1 VRENNMKIIFMG
13 TPEFSVPPL
22 QRLINEFEVSAVFT
36 QPDRPKGRGKNLA
49 MSPVKQLAVSYN
61 VPVYQP
67 LKLRNN
73 EEMIEIIKSLKPD
86 FIVVVAFGQILPKE
100 ILDIPRFGCINLHA
114 SLLPKYRGAAPIN
127 WCIIEGE
134 SKSGNTTMLMDV
146 GIDTGDMF
154 LTEEVELTDS
164 ITAGELHDILMNSGG
179 ELLVKTING
188 IVNNEIEPVKQE
200 NEFSCY
206 ASMLDKEM
214 AKINWESSNVN
225 IHNFIRGLNPWPIA
239 YTHYEDKVMKIYK
252 SRVLNEKSS
261 KAVGSI
267 IEVSK
272 EGIKVSTGSGVL
284 LIEEI
289 QFPGKKPLK
298 VKDYIIGNKIDEGV
312 VLK

>member
-1 VRENNMKIIFMG
+1 MG
-13 TPEFSVPPL
+13 TPEFSVPSL

-49 MSPVKQLAVSYN
+49 MSPVKQLAVTYDI
-61 VPVYQP
+61 PVYQP
-67 LKLRNN
+67 LRLKNN
-73 EEMIEIIKSLKPD
+73 EEMIKTIEDLKPD
-86 FIVVVAFGQILPKE
+86 FIVVVAFGQILPKQ
-100 ILDIPRFGCINLHA
+100 ILDIPRYGCINLHA

-127 WCIIEGE
+127 WCIIQGE

-146 GIDTGDMF
+146 GLDTGDML
-154 LTEEVELTDS
+154 LTEEVELSDTT
-164 ITAGELHDILMNSGG
+164 TAGELHDILMNNGS

-188 IVNNEIEPVKQE
+188 IVNNDIEPVKQNSE
-200 NEFSCY
+200 LSSY

-214 AKINWESSNVN
+214 AKINWQCSNVD

-239 YTHYEDKVMKIYK
+239 YTQYKDTVMKVYK
-252 SRVLNEKSS
+252 SRVLHESS
-261 KAVGSI
+261 NKEIGSI

-272 EGIKVSTGSGVL
+272 EGFKVSTGNGVL

-289 QFPGKKPLK
+289 QLPGKKPLK

-312 VLK
+312 ILK

>member
-1 VRENNMKIIFMG
+1 MKIIFMG
-13 TPEFSVPPL
+13 TPEFSVPSL
-22 QRLINEFEVSAVFT
+22 QKLINEFEVSAVFT

-49 MSPVKQLAVSYN
+49 MSPVKELAVTYN
-61 VPVYQP
+61 IPVYQP

-73 EEMIEIIKSLKPD
+73 EEMVEIIKNLEPD

-114 SLLPKYRGAAPIN
+114 SLLPKFRGAAPIN

-146 GIDTGDMF
+146 GLDTGDML
-154 LTEEVELTDS
+154 LTEEVELSDN
-164 ITAGELHDILMNSGG
+164 IIAGELHDILMNNGS

-188 IVNNEIEPVKQE
+188 IVNNAIEPVKQK
-200 NEFSCY
+200 NELSSY

-214 AKINWESSNVN
+214 ARINWQCSNVD
-225 IHNFIRGLNPWPIA
+225 IHNLIRGLNPWPIA
-239 YTHYEDKVMKIYK
+239 YTHYKDIVMKIYK
-252 SRVLNEKSS
+252 SRVLDELCNRE
-261 KAVGSI
+261 AGSI
-267 IEVSK
+267 LEVSK
-272 EGIKVSTGSGVL
+272 EGIKVSTGGGVL

-298 VKDYIIGNKIDEGV
+298 VKDYIIGNKIDEGLI
-312 VLK
+312 LK

>member
-1 VRENNMKIIFMG
+1 MKIIFMG
-13 TPEFSVPPL
+13 TPEFSVPSL
-22 QRLINEFEVSAVFT
+22 QSLINEFEVSEVFT

-49 MSPVKQLAVSYN
+49 MSPVKQLAISYN
-61 VPVYQP
+61 IPVYQP

-73 EEMIEIIKSLKPD
+73 VEMIEIIKKSKPD

-100 ILDIPRFGCINLHA
+100 ILSIPKYGCINLHA

-127 WCIIEGE
+127 WCIIKGE
-134 SKSGNTTMLMDV
+134 CKSGNTTMLMDV
-146 GIDTGDMF
+146 GLDTGDIL
-154 LTEEVELTDS
+154 LTEEVELTNT

-179 ELLVKTING
+179 ELLIKTIKG
-188 IVNNEIEPVKQE
+188 IVNSQIEQIKQE
-200 NEFSCY
+200 NHHSSY

-214 AKINWESSNVN
+214 AKINWKQSNVE
-225 IHNFIRGLNPWPIA
+225 IHNYIRGLNPWPMA

-252 SRVLNEKSS
+252 STVVNELSNEN
-261 KAVGSI
+261 VGSI

-272 EGIKVSTGSGVL
+272 NGLKVATGSGVL

-298 VKDYIIGNKIDEGV
+298 VKDYIIGNKINVGV

>member
-1 VRENNMKIIFMG
+1 MKIIFMG
-13 TPEFSVPPL
+13 TPEFSATAL
-22 QRLINEFEVSAVFT
+22 QELINEFQVSAVFT

-49 MSPVKQLAVSYN
+49 MSAVKILASSYDI
-61 VPVYQP
+61 PVYQP
-67 LKLRNN
+67 LKLKKN
-73 EEMIEIIKSLKPD
+73 EEMIELIKNLKPD

-100 ILDIPRFGCINLHA
+100 ILDIPRYGCINLHA

-127 WCIIEGE
+127 WCIIDGE

-146 GIDTGDMF
+146 GLDTGDIL
-154 LTEEVELTDS
+154 LTEEIELTNT
-164 ITAGELHDILMNSGG
+164 ITAGELHDILSSSGG
-179 ELLVKTING
+179 QLLIKTING
-188 IVNNEIEPVKQE
+188 IVNNKIEPVKQE
-200 NEFSCY
+200 NELSSY
-206 ASMLDKEM
+206 ASMLGKEM
-214 AKINWESSNVN
+214 AVINWEQSSAS

-252 SRVLNEKSS
+252 SRVINEQSNKSS
-261 KAVGSI
+261 GSI

-272 EGIKVSTGSGVL
+272 EGLKVSTGSGVL

-298 VKDYIIGNKIDEGV
+298 VKDYIIGNKIEEGA

>member
-1 VRENNMKIIFMG
+1 MKIIFMG
-13 TPEFSVPPL
+13 TPEFSATAL
-22 QRLINEFEVSAVFT
+22 QELVNEFEVSAVFT

-49 MSPVKQLAVSYN
+49 MSAVKILASSYN
-61 VPVYQP
+61 IPVYQP
-67 LKLRNN
+67 LKLKKN
-73 EEMIEIIKSLKPD
+73 EEMIEVIKNLKPD

-100 ILDIPRFGCINLHA
+100 VLDIPKYGCINLHA

-127 WCIIEGE
+127 WCIIDGE

-146 GIDTGDMF
+146 GLDTGDIL
-154 LTEEVELTDS
+154 LTEEIELTNT

-179 ELLVKTING
+179 QLLIKTING
-188 IVNNEIEPVKQE
+188 IVNNEVQPVKQE
-200 NEFSCY
+200 NELSSY
-206 ASMLDKEM
+206 ATMLGKEM
-214 AKINWESSNVN
+214 AVINWEHSSEN
-225 IHNFIRGLNPWPIA
+225 IHNFIRGLNSWPIA
-239 YTHYEDKVMKIYK
+239 YTHYENKVMKIYK
-252 SRVLNEKSS
+252 SRVINEQSNKSS
-261 KAVGSI
+261 GSI

-272 EGIKVSTGSGVL
+272 EGLKVSTGSGVL

>member
-1 VRENNMKIIFMG
+1 MKIIFMG

-22 QRLINEFEVSAVFT
+22 QRLINDFEVSAVFT

-49 MSPVKQLAVSYN
+49 SSPVKQLAQTYDI
-61 VPVYQP
+61 PVYQP

-73 EEMIEIIKSLKPD
+73 KEMIEIIKELKPD

-100 ILDIPRFGCINLHA
+100 ILDIPKYGCINLHA

-134 SKSGNTTMLMDV
+134 SKTGNTTMLMDI
-146 GIDTGDMF
+146 GLDTGDML
-154 LTEEVELTDS
+154 LTEEVELQDTM
-164 ITAGELHDILMNSGG
+164 TAGELHDILMNNGG

-188 IVNNEIEPVKQE
+188 IINNNIKPVKQE
-200 NEFSCY
+200 DCNSSY

-214 AKINWESSNVN
+214 AKINWQCSNVN
-225 IHNFIRGLNPWPIA
+225 IHNFIRGLNPRPIA
-239 YTHYEDKVMKIYK
+239 YTHYKDTVMKIHK
-252 SRVLNEKSS
+252 SKVLNEESGKES
-261 KAVGSI
+261 GTI

-272 EGIKVSTGSGVL
+272 EGLKVSTGSGVL
-284 LIEEI
+284 LVEEI
-289 QFPGKKPLK
+289 QFPGKKTIK
-298 VKDYIIGNKIDEGV
+298 IKDYIVGNSIDEGI

>member
-1 VRENNMKIIFMG
+1 MNIIFMG
-13 TPEFSVPPL
+13 TPEFSVPSL
-22 QRLINEFEVSAVFT
+22 QKLINEFEVSAVFT

-49 MSPVKQLAVSYN
+49 MSPVKELAVAYN
-61 VPVYQP
+61 IPVYQP
-67 LKLRNN
+67 LRLRNN
-73 EEMIEIIKSLKPD
+73 EEMIEIIKNLEPD

-100 ILDIPRFGCINLHA
+100 VLDIPRFGCINLHA

-146 GIDTGDMF
+146 GLDTGDML
-154 LTEEVELTDS
+154 LTEEIELSDA

-200 NEFSCY
+200 SELSSY
-206 ASMLDKEM
+206 ASMLGKEM
-214 AKINWESSNVN
+214 AKINWERSNVD

-239 YTHYEDKVMKIYK
+239 YTHYENTVMKIYK

-261 KAVGSI
+261 KETGTI

-298 VKDYIIGNKIDEGV
+298 VKDYIVGNKINEGV

>member
-1 VRENNMKIIFMG
+1 MKIIFMG
-13 TPEFSVPPL
+13 TPEFSVPSL
-22 QRLINEFEVSAVFT
+22 QKLINEFEVSAVFT

-49 MSPVKQLAVSYN
+49 MSPVKELAVTYN
-61 VPVYQP
+61 IPVYQP
-67 LKLRNN
+67 LRLRNN
-73 EEMIEIIKSLKPD
+73 EEMIEIIKNLEPD

-114 SLLPKYRGAAPIN
+114 SLLPKFRGAAPIN

-146 GIDTGDMF
+146 GLDTGDML
-154 LTEEVELTDS
+154 LTQEVELSDE
-164 ITAGELHDILMNSGG
+164 ITAGELHDILMNNGS

-200 NEFSCY
+200 SELSSY
-206 ASMLDKEM
+206 VSTLDKEM
-214 AKINWESSNVN
+214 AKINWEHSNVK

-239 YTHYEDKVMKIYK
+239 YTHYKDTVMKIYK

-261 KAVGSI
+261 KENGSI

-284 LIEEI
+284 LVEEI
-289 QFPGKKPLK
+289 QFPGKKALK
-298 VKDYIIGNKIDEGV
+298 VKDYIVGNKIDEGV

>member
-1 VRENNMKIIFMG
+1 MKIIFMG

-22 QRLINEFEVSAVFT
+22 QRLISDFEVSAVFT

-49 MSPVKQLAVSYN
+49 ASPVKQLAQTYN
-61 VPVYQP
+61 IPVYQP

-73 EEMIEIIKSLKPD
+73 KEMIEIIKELEPD

-100 ILDIPRFGCINLHA
+100 ILDIPKYGCINLHA

-146 GIDTGDMF
+146 GLDTGDML
-154 LTEEVELTDS
+154 LTEEIELQSTM
-164 ITAGELHDILMNSGG
+164 TAGELHDILMNNGG

-188 IVNNEIEPVKQE
+188 IINNNIKPVKQE
-200 NEFSCY
+200 DCNSSY
-206 ASMLDKEM
+206 ASMLGKEM
-214 AKINWESSNVN
+214 AKINWQSSNVN

-239 YTHYEDKVMKIYK
+239 YTHYKDTVMKIYK
-252 SRVLNEKSS
+252 SKVLNEECS
-261 KAVGSI
+261 KAIGTI

-272 EGIKVSTGSGVL
+272 EGLRVSTGSGVL
-284 LIEEI
+284 LVEEI
-289 QFPGKKPLK
+289 QFPGKKTIK
-298 VKDYIIGNKIDEGV
+298 IRDYIVGNSIDEGT